1 VWLYD
6 EVRNQVDDG
15 VMISSSQF
23 MLDAKDCYEEDV
35 MAVTLVVL
43 YILEIEFLFSL
54 LHST

>member
-1 VWLYD
+1 MQSSSIPEQFD

-23 MLDAKDCYEEDV
+23 MLDAKDCNEEDF

-43 YILEIEFLFSL
+43 Y
-54 LHST
+54 T